1 MNDISRNIL
10 FTLAFR
16 GTRYHGFQVQENALS
31 VCEVFQ
37 DAAERILGVRG
48 DAKGCSRT
56 DAGVH
61 ANMYCL
67 SMKIASPLPCG
78 KLLAAFN
85 HLLPGDIAVLDAA
98 EVAPDFH
105 ARYSCVGKQYVYKIH
120 NSRVKDP
127 FEPELSYHFPRRL
140 DAQALDAEAKA
151 FLGEHDFSA
160 FRSAGAKKGGA
171 VRRIT
176 QCDVCREG
184 DKVLFSVTGNG
195 FLYNMARIMAGT
207 LVYISM
213 GRIPAGG
220 IPEIILSGDRSRA
233 GKTMP
238 AQGLY
243 LNKVF
248 YGENINAGTGEK
260 TDLL

>member
-1 MNDISRNIL
+1 MRNIL
-10 FTLAFR
+10 FTLAFK
-16 GTRYHGFQVQENALS
+16 GTRYHGFQVQKNALS

-37 DAAERILGVRG
+37 NAAENILGVRG
-48 DAKGCSRT
+48 DVKGCSRT

-67 SMKIASPLPCG
+67 SVKLASSLPCSR
-78 KLLAAFN
+78 LLAAFN
-85 HLLPGDIAVLDAA
+85 HLLPKDIAVLDAA
-98 EVAPDFH
+98 EVPPDFH
-105 ARYSCVGKQYVYKIH
+105 ARYSCVEKQYLYKIH

-127 FEPELSYHFPRRL
+127 FSPELSYHFPRRL

-151 FLGEHDFSA
+151 FLGEHDFRA
-160 FRSAGAKKGGA
+160 FQSSGAKEGGTT
-171 VRRIT
+171 RRIT

-184 DKVLFSVTGNG
+184 DKVLFTVTGNG

-207 LVYISM
+207 LVYIAM
-213 GRIPAGG
+213 GRIASGG
-220 IPEIILSGDRSRA
+220 IPQIILSGDRSRA

-243 LNKVF
+243 LNKVS
-248 YGENINAGTGEK
+248 YGENINAGTGK
-260 TDLL
+260 KADRL